1 MLLRS
6 VALLFGILLL
16 VSACDD
22 DGGGY
27 EARPLKAKEV
37 EKTS

>member
-6 VALLFGILLL
+6 LALLFGILLL

-27 EARPLKAKEV
+27 EANQVKAEEV
-37 EKTS
+37 ETTN